1 MKYVFFSF
9 WIILFD
15 ISVLRFICVVVYIT
29 VPLFLIIDVYT
40 AVSIL
45 SVVYPLTYALT
56 LKCFPG
62 FVIKNTAAVPI
73 HIQIFMQTYAL
84 FSAE

>member
-40 AVSIL
+40 A
-45 SVVYPLTYALT
+45 PLTYALT